1 MEKKFCGITHVQI
14 QVLVPRDLPWRGGF
28 PLGGN
33 TVDHRS
39 GGTLGSFG
47 GLWPLLR
54 RHCCVFSE
62 EMNTLRSVCE
72 CPDTSPRYHLSQ
84 VWKGGHGHGRKHY
97 PPPQGLFPTALLSC
111 LTQTLDCC

>member
-14 QVLVPRDLPWRGGF
+14 QVLVPRDLPWRGRF

-33 TVDHRS
+33 TVDHES
-39 GGTLGSFG
+39 GGTLGIFG

-62 EMNTLRSVCE
+62 GMNTLRSVCE

-84 VWKGGHGHGRKHY
+84 VWKGGHGHGRNITH
-97 PPPQGLFPTALLSC
+97 LHRVCFPLAFSPV
-111 LTQTLDCC
+111 